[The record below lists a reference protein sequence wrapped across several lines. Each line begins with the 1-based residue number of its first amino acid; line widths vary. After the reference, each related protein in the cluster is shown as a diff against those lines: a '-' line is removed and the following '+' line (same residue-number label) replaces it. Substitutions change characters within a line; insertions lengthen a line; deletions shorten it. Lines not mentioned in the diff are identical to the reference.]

1 MCRLTNRAVRSVLQ
15 KYLRSERVYNYLLD
29 DKLTRRHRFILKD
42 WQQMEGV
49 DEKIS
54 NELEELGIMH
64 GNCFFK
70 QTASWRGLRHCLY
83 IEMPA

>member
-1 MCRLTNRAVRSVLQ
+1 MSRETTKRVKQIVQ
-15 KYLRSERVYNYLLD
+15 KYFRCEGVYNYLLD
-29 DKLTRRHRFILKD
+29 DKITRRHRFILKD